1 MSRACP
7 RSGPHIDFPR
17 GDARHVPGFAMPL
30 AEFTAHC
37 PEVATTRSTA
47 AYALEPPVCPTDHS
61 VSCAAK
67 AYVPKPRGMAVAAT
81 NVQSAGAN
89 CNCHDAATLG
99 EVPSRFSGGTKPGRD
114 SFTL

>member
-17 GDARHVPGFAMPL
+17 GYARHVPGFAMPL

-47 AYALEPPVCPTDHS
+47 AYALESPVCPTEQTL
-61 VSCAAK
+61 SCAAR
-67 AYVPKPRGMAVAAT
+67 AASRSRAAWQLPRLTTDV
-81 NVQSAGAN
+81 
-89 CNCHDAATLG
+89 
-99 EVPSRFSGGTKPGRD
+99 GGSELQLP
-114 SFTL
+114 